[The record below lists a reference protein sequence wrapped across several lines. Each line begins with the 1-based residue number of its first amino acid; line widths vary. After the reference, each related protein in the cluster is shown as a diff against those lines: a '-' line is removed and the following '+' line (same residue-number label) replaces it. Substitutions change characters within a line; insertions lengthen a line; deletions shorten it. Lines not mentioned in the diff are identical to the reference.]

1 MKAGFHASVI
11 LVLGL
16 LLAAAPPSASPP
28 PQEREP
34 VEDFTNVDPAS
45 LGVEPVPAEEDPR
58 TGFVVGGRNPTA
70 LIRTLTEIN
79 GRTIAE
85 LEEDMRPGA
94 ASRAGF
100 LGEDEGLLDVMAADN
115 ETVVDE
121 LGLTHQEL
129 ARHLLILAAI
139 GGEVGEEE
147 FLYHGRRFRVE
158 VDYYLGFQ
166 PSPFRDGTMTNS
178 DAIARNLDNG
188 EEIRFRLLVPQM
200 VERYEYYEGE
210 GTPYRVDPRKLLE
223 VLDFL
228 GEREKP

>member
-1 MKAGFHASVI
+1 MKAGFHSSVI

-28 PQEREP
+28 SQEREP
-34 VEDFTNVDPAS
+34 VEDFTSVDPAS

-70 LIRTLTEIN
+70 LIRTLTQIN

-94 ASRAGF
+94 FSEKGF
-100 LGEDEGLLDVMAADN
+100 LGEDEGLLDVMATDN

-129 ARHLLILAAI
+129 ARHLLILAAV
-139 GGEVGEEE
+139 GSKVGEEE
-147 FLYHGRRFRVE
+147 FLYHGRRFRVKNL
-158 VDYYLGFQ
+158 YYRGLQ
-166 PSPFRDGTMTNS
+166 PSPFRDGTETNAE
-178 DAIARNLDNG
+178 AIVRNLDNG
-188 EEIRFRLLVPQM
+188 EEIRYSLLVPRM
-200 VERYEYYEGE
+200 VERYGFYEGE
-210 GTPYRVDPRKLLE
+210 GTPYRVDPRKALE

-228 GEREKP
+228 KGEGR